1 MFESGESVRII
12 DDMAE
17 VVKLQSGHGG
27 WNDDMGC
34 VSHTLSRENHQFFSV
49 SANAIVILHV
59 YKEPMIFRFHR
70 KNNK

>member
-17 VVKLQSGHGG
+17 VMKLQSGHGG

-34 VSHTLSRENHQFFSV
+34 VSHTLHD
-49 SANAIVILHV
+49 
-59 YKEPMIFRFHR
+59 
-70 KNNK
+70 

>member
-17 VVKLQSGHGG
+17 VMKLQSGHGG

-34 VSHTLSRENHQFFSV
+34 VRPSSQYDTRACITLHCLSV
-49 SANAIVILHV
+49 DTRCDT
-59 YKEPMIFRFHR
+59 KQR
-70 KNNK
+70 